1 MDFTSLRERY
11 KEFVYRDFSY
21 EVAEGMYQVTYSYEI
36 PGLSEFET
44 VWKFPD
50 GGRKIDKAIFGRLL
64 FELGM
69 AEAISYWKVTC
80 APVLKVLCG
89 SLTEWQNKW
98 WRKLFYNGLGEFM
111 YVNGIEVS
119 EEELLTIVCE
129 PEAGGA
135 CEEDGVEA
143 CAGSNGTVERE
154 AYAGGSGAVVKEA
167 CAGGGE
173 SGMRRIVLSDCFAGR
188 LTDTASYSGCLVPVG
203 GGKDSVVSMEVLRN
217 EDVTIYRINKDVTV
231 EHVLAAAEREYKT
244 CFVNRRLDPRILEMN
259 KRGFLNGH
267 IPFSAVVAFSTF
279 ISAYLQGI
287 RYIALSNESSANES
301 TVVGSFVNHQYS
313 KSYEFE
319 RDFMEYI
326 GSFLDTGIRYFSLL
340 RPLSE
345 LQIAYLF
352 SKYTKY
358 HKAFRSCNAGSKQGI
373 WCCNCPKCL
382 FVYIILSSFLTDE
395 ELVAIFGENLL
406 DAERNEKYFRELTG
420 LDENKPFECVGTR
433 SEVVMSLKKYL
444 EKRSSARVARLVAKY
459 ADWLMA
465 QPGDVD
471 TALTEW
477 NELHN
482 VPEELLGLL
491 RGELT
496 FK

>member
-1 MDFTSLRERY
+1 MDFLSLREQY
-11 KEFVYRDFSY
+11 KEFLYKGFRY
-21 EVAEGMYQVTYSYEI
+21 EVTEGFYQVTFSYEI

-50 GGRKIDKAIFGRLL
+50 AGRATDETILERLL

-80 APVLKVLCG
+80 APVLRVQCG

-119 EEELLTIVCE
+119 EEALLTIVCE
-129 PEAGGA
+129 SGEEAATAGVGVGLGA
-135 CEEDGVEA
+135 GA
-143 CAGSNGTVERE
+143 FGTE
-154 AYAGGSGAVVKEA
+154 K
-167 CAGGGE
+167 
-173 SGMRRIVLSDCFAGR
+173 

-217 EDVTIYRINKDVTV
+217 EDVTIYRINKDATVTN
-231 EHVLAAAEREYKT
+231 VLDAADRAYKT
-244 CFVNRRLDPRILEMN
+244 CFVNRKLDPRILEMN

-319 RDFMEYI
+319 QDFMEYI
-326 GSFLDTGIRYFSLL
+326 ESFLDTKIRYFSLL

-382 FVYIILSSFLTDE
+382 FVYIILSSFLTE
-395 ELVAIFGENLL
+395 EQLVDIFGENLL
-406 DAERNEKYFRELTG
+406 NAEKCEKYFRELTG

-444 EKRSSARVARLVAKY
+444 SKGGKAMLPVKY
-459 ADWLMA
+459 AEWLFA

-471 TALTEW
+471 AALLEW

-482 VPEELLGLL
+482 VPEELLALL
-491 RGELT
+491 KEEL
-496 FK
+496 

>member
-1 MDFTSLRERY
+1 MDFVSLREQY
-11 KEFVYRDFSY
+11 KEFIYKGFSY
-21 EVAEGMYQVTYSYEI
+21 EVTDGMYQVTFSFEI

-50 GGRKIDKAIFGRLL
+50 AGKTLDAAILNRLL

-80 APVLKVLCG
+80 APVLRVACG

-119 EEELLTIVCE
+119 EEELLTIVCV
-129 PEAGGA
+129 PGDDAVGGA
-135 CEEDGVEA
+135 
-143 CAGSNGTVERE
+143 TV
-154 AYAGGSGAVVKEA
+154 AGGSKIG
-167 CAGGGE
+167 
-173 SGMRRIVLSDCFAGR
+173 LGR
-188 LTDTASYSGCLVPVG
+188 AEFDASFTGKLTDTASYSGCLVPVG

-217 EDVTIYRINKDVTV
+217 EDVTIYRINKDATV
-231 EHVLAAAEREYKT
+231 ENVLAAAEREYKT

-259 KRGFLNGH
+259 RRGFLNGH

-279 ISAYLQGI
+279 ISAYLKGI

-326 GSFLDTGIRYFSLL
+326 DSFLDTEIRYFSLL

-382 FVYIILSSFLTDE
+382 FVYIILSSFLTE
-395 ELVAIFGENLL
+395 EALVEIFGENLL
-406 DAERNEKYFRELTG
+406 NAEKCEKYFRELTG

-444 EKRSSARVARLVAKY
+444 EKGGKALLPIKY
-459 ADWLMA
+459 GDWLMA
-465 QPGDVD
+465 QSGDVD
-471 TALTEW
+471 AALLEW

-482 VPEELLGLL
+482 VPEELLAVLKE
-491 RGELT
+491 ELQQG
-496 FK
+496 

>member
-1 MDFTSLRERY
+1 MDFISLREQY
-11 KEFVYRDFSY
+11 KEFIYKGVSCDI
-21 EVAEGMYQVTYSYEI
+21 AEGMYQVTFSYEI

-50 GGRKIDKAIFGRLL
+50 AGRMVDTTILNRLL

-80 APVLKVLCG
+80 APVLKVACG
-89 SLTEWQNKW
+89 TLTEWQNRW

-129 PEAGGA
+129 P
-135 CEEDGVEA
+135 GV
-143 CAGSNGTVERE
+143 CAGSCV
-154 AYAGGSGAVVKEA
+154 AGAQRA
-167 CAGGGE
+167 E
-173 SGMRRIVLSDCFAGR
+173 STIGFTEKLI
-188 LTDTASYSGCLVPVG
+188 DTASYTGCLVPVG
-203 GGKDSVVSMEVLRN
+203 GGKDSVVSMEVLKN
-217 EDVTIYRINKDVTV
+217 QDVTIYRINKDATV
-231 EHVLAAAEREYKT
+231 ENVLAASGRDYKT
-244 CFVNRRLDPRILEMN
+244 CFVNRKLDPRILEMN

-326 GSFLDTGIRYFSLL
+326 DSILDTEIRYFSLL

-382 FVYIILSSFLTDE
+382 FVYIILSSFLSEDE
-395 ELVAIFGENLL
+395 KIEIFGENLL
-406 DAERNEKYFRELTG
+406 DNPQNEKYFRELTG

-444 EKRSSARVARLVAKY
+444 AKGGKALLPVKY
-459 ADWLMA
+459 AGWLKE

-471 TALTEW
+471 TSLLEW

-482 VPEELLGLL
+482 VPEELLAVLKA
-491 RGELT
+491 ELQ
-496 FK
+496 

>member
-1 MDFTSLRERY
+1 MDFFSLREQY
-11 KEFVYRDFSY
+11 KEFLYKGFSY
-21 EVAEGMYQVTYSYEI
+21 EVTEGFYQVTFSYEI

-50 GGRKIDKAIFGRLL
+50 AGKAVDGTILNRLL

-80 APVLKVLCG
+80 APVLRVQCG

-119 EEELLTIVCE
+119 EEELLRIEC
-129 PEAGGA
+129 EAGACADVAGNEVCAGAGA
-135 CEEDGVEA
+135 CSVGEN
-143 CAGSNGTVERE
+143 AGLVG
-154 AYAGGSGAVVKEA
+154 K
-167 CAGGGE
+167 
-173 SGMRRIVLSDCFAGR
+173 
-188 LTDTASYSGCLVPVG
+188 LTDSASYSGCLVPVG

-217 EDVTIYRINKDVTV
+217 EDVTIYRINKDATV
-231 EHVLAAAEREYKT
+231 ANVLAAADREYKT

-326 GSFLDTGIRYFSLL
+326 GSFLDTEIRYFSLL

-345 LQIAYLF
+345 LQIAWLF
-352 SKYTKY
+352 SRYTKY

-373 WCCNCPKCL
+373 WCCHCPKCL
-382 FVYIILSSFLTDE
+382 FVYIILSSFLSE
-395 ELVAIFGENLL
+395 EEKVEIFGENLL
-406 DAERNEKYFRELTG
+406 DNPQNEKYFRELTG

-444 EKRSSARVARLVAKY
+444 EKGGKALLPVKY

-465 QPGDVD
+465 QPGNVD
-471 TALTEW
+471 AALSEW

-482 VPEELLGLL
+482 VPEELLGIL
-491 RGELT
+491 RAEMQ
-496 FK
+496 

>member
-1 MDFTSLRERY
+1 MDFISLREQY
-11 KEFVYRDFSY
+11 KEFLYKGFSY
-21 EVAEGMYQVTYSYEI
+21 EVEDGLYKVTFSYEI

-50 GGRKIDKAIFGRLL
+50 AGKAVDAEIFSRLL

-80 APVLKVLCG
+80 APVLRVACG
-89 SLTEWQNKW
+89 SLNEWQNKW

-111 YVNGIEVS
+111 YVNGIEVA

-129 PEAGGA
+129 PGA
-135 CEEDGVEA
+135 CEDKV
-143 CAGSNGTVERE
+143 CAGDETRARN
-154 AYAGGSGAVVKEA
+154 
-167 CAGGGE
+167 
-173 SGMRRIVLSDCFAGR
+173 GR

-217 EDVTIYRINKDVTV
+217 EDVTIYRINKDATV
-231 EHVLAAAEREYKT
+231 ENVLAAAEREYKT
-244 CFVNRRLDPRILEMN
+244 CFANRRLDPRILEMN

-279 ISAYLQGI
+279 ISAYLKGI

-326 GSFLDTGIRYFSLL
+326 ESFLTTEIRYFSLL

-382 FVYIILSSFLTDE
+382 FVYIILSSFLTE
-395 ELVAIFGENLL
+395 EALVEIFGENLL
-406 DAERNEKYFRELTG
+406 DAEKCEKYFRELTG

-444 EKRSSARVARLVAKY
+444 EKGGKALLPVKY

-471 TALTEW
+471 AALLEW

-482 VPEELLGLL
+482 VPEELLAVLES
-491 RGELT
+491 ELGR
-496 FK
+496 K

>member
-1 MDFTSLRERY
+1 MDFISLREQY
-11 KEFVYRDFSY
+11 KEFLYKGYRY
-21 EVAEGMYQVTYSYEI
+21 EVEDGFYKVTFSYEI

-50 GGRKIDKAIFGRLL
+50 AGKVVNAAILNRLL

-80 APVLKVLCG
+80 APVLKVACG

-111 YVNGIEVS
+111 YVNGIEVA
-119 EEELLTIVCE
+119 EEDLLAIVCE
-129 PEAGGA
+129 P
-135 CEEDGVEA
+135 
-143 CAGSNGTVERE
+143 SNSISETADRE
-154 AYAGGSGAVVKEA
+154 AAEHYADISEA
-167 CAGGGE
+167 FVGK
-173 SGMRRIVLSDCFAGR
+173 

-217 EDVTIYRINKDVTV
+217 EDVTIYRINKDATV
-231 EHVLAAAEREYKT
+231 ENVLAAAEREYKT

-279 ISAYLQGI
+279 VSAYLQGI

-326 GSFLDTGIRYFSLL
+326 GSILDTEIRYFSLL

-352 SKYTKY
+352 AKYTKY

-373 WCCNCPKCL
+373 WCCHCPKCL
-382 FVYIILSSFLTDE
+382 FVYIILSAFLSE
-395 ELVAIFGENLL
+395 EEKVGIFGENLL
-406 DAERNEKYFRELTG
+406 DNPQNEKYFRELTG

-444 EKRSSARVARLVAKY
+444 EKGGKAFLPVKY
-459 ADWLMA
+459 ADWLAA

-471 TALTEW
+471 AALSEW

-482 VPEELLGLL
+482 VPEELAEVLKREL
-491 RGELT
+491 R
-496 FK
+496 

>member
-1 MDFTSLRERY
+1 MDFFSFREQY
-11 KEFVYRDFSY
+11 KEFLYKGFFC
-21 EVAEGMYQVTYSYEI
+21 EVAEGVYQVTFSYEI

-44 VWKFPD
+44 MWKFPD
-50 GGRKIDKAIFGRLL
+50 AGRTVDGAILNRLL

-80 APVLKVLCG
+80 APVLRVQCG

-129 PEAGGA
+129 TGNGEITGGA
-135 CEEDGVEA
+135 WKN
-143 CAGSNGTVERE
+143 AG
-154 AYAGGSGAVVKEA
+154 ALGA
-167 CAGGGE
+167 
-173 SGMRRIVLSDCFAGR
+173 
-188 LTDTASYSGCLVPVG
+188 LTDSASYSGCLVPVG

-217 EDVTIYRINKDVTV
+217 EDVTIYRINKDATV
-231 EHVLAAAEREYKT
+231 ANVLAAADREYKT

-326 GSFLDTGIRYFSLL
+326 GSFLDTEIRYFSLL

-345 LQIAYLF
+345 LQIAWLF
-352 SKYTKY
+352 SRYTKY

-373 WCCNCPKCL
+373 WCCHCPKCL
-382 FVYIILSSFLTDE
+382 FVYIILSSFLSE
-395 ELVAIFGENLL
+395 EEKVEIFGENLL
-406 DAERNEKYFRELTG
+406 DNPQNEKYFRELTG

-444 EKRSSARVARLVAKY
+444 EKGGNALLPAKY

-465 QPGDVD
+465 QPGDVAA
-471 TALTEW
+471 ALSEW

-482 VPEELLGLL
+482 VPEELLGIL
-491 RGELT
+491 RAEMQ
-496 FK
+496 

>member
-1 MDFTSLRERY
+1 MDFISLREQY
-11 KEFVYRDFSY
+11 KEFIYKGVSCDI
-21 EVAEGMYQVTYSYEI
+21 AEGMYQVTFSYEI

-50 GGRKIDKAIFGRLL
+50 AGRMVDTTILNRLL

-80 APVLKVLCG
+80 APVLKVACG
-89 SLTEWQNKW
+89 TLTEWQNKW

-129 PEAGGA
+129 P
-135 CEEDGVEA
+135 GV
-143 CAGSNGTVERE
+143 
-154 AYAGGSGAVVKEA
+154 
-167 CAGGGE
+167 CAGGCVAGAQRAE
-173 SGMRRIVLSDCFAGR
+173 STIGFTEKLI
-188 LTDTASYSGCLVPVG
+188 DTASYTGCLVPVG
-203 GGKDSVVSMEVLRN
+203 GGKDSVVSMEVLKN
-217 EDVTIYRINKDVTV
+217 QDVTIYRINKDATV
-231 EHVLAAAEREYKT
+231 ENVLAASGRDYKT
-244 CFVNRRLDPRILEMN
+244 CFVNRKLDPRILEMN

-287 RYIALSNESSANES
+287 RYIVLSNESSANES

-326 GSFLDTGIRYFSLL
+326 DSFLDTEIRYFSLL

-382 FVYIILSSFLTDE
+382 FVYIILSSFLSEDE
-395 ELVAIFGENLL
+395 KIEIFGENLL
-406 DAERNEKYFRELTG
+406 DNPQNEKYFRELTG

-444 EKRSSARVARLVAKY
+444 AKGGKALLPVKY
-459 ADWLMA
+459 AGWLKE

-471 TALTEW
+471 TALLEW

-482 VPEELLGLL
+482 VPEELLKVLEN
-491 RGELT
+491 ELGR
-496 FK
+496 K

>member
-1 MDFTSLRERY
+1 MDFISLREQY
-11 KEFVYRDFSY
+11 KEFLYKGFSCVI
-21 EVAEGMYQVTYSYEI
+21 EEGFYKVTYSYEI

-44 VWKFPD
+44 IWKFPD
-50 GGRKIDKAIFGRLL
+50 AGRNVDAAILNCLL

-80 APVLKVLCG
+80 APVLKVAGGC
-89 SLTEWQNKW
+89 LTEWQNKW

-111 YVNGIEVS
+111 YVNGIEIS

-129 PEAGGA
+129 PEAS
-135 CEEDGVEA
+135 VEGDVSGM
-143 CAGSNGTVERE
+143 CIG
-154 AYAGGSGAVVKEA
+154 GGSIGAYRAKA
-167 CAGGGE
+167 TTG
-173 SGMRRIVLSDCFAGR
+173 FAGK
-188 LTDTASYSGCLVPVG
+188 LTDTASYTGCLVPVG
-203 GGKDSVVSMEVLRN
+203 GGKDSVVSMEVLRD
-217 EDVTIYRINKDVTV
+217 EDVTIYRINKDATV
-231 EHVLAAAEREYKT
+231 ANVLAAADREYKT

-326 GSFLDTGIRYFSLL
+326 DSFLDTEIRYFSLL

-345 LQIAYLF
+345 LQIAWLF
-352 SKYTKY
+352 SGYTKY

-382 FVYIILSSFLTDE
+382 FVYIILSSFLSE
-395 ELVAIFGENLL
+395 EEKIEIFGENLL
-406 DAERNEKYFRELTG
+406 DNPQNEKYFRELTG

-444 EKRSSARVARLVAKY
+444 AKGGKALLPVKY

-471 TALTEW
+471 AALLEW

-482 VPEELLGLL
+482 VPEELLAVLE
-491 RGELT
+491 RELSR
-496 FK
+496 K

>member
-1 MDFTSLRERY
+1 MDFFSLREQY
-11 KEFVYRDFSY
+11 KEFLYKGFSY
-21 EVAEGMYQVTYSYEI
+21 EVTEGFYQVTFSYEI

-50 GGRKIDKAIFGRLL
+50 AGKAVDEAIFNRLL

-69 AEAISYWKVTC
+69 TEAISYWKVTC
-80 APVLKVLCG
+80 APVLRVQCG

-129 PEAGGA
+129 PGADLAVADAGLRLMTGMY
-135 CEEDGVEA
+135 
-143 CAGSNGTVERE
+143 GT
-154 AYAGGSGAVVKEA
+154 
-167 CAGGGE
+167 
-173 SGMRRIVLSDCFAGR
+173 GR
-188 LTDTASYSGCLVPVG
+188 LTDSASYSGCLVPVG

-217 EDVTIYRINKDVTV
+217 EDVTIYRINKDATV
-231 EHVLAAAEREYKT
+231 ANVLAAADREYKT

-326 GSFLDTGIRYFSLL
+326 GSFLDTEIRYFSLL

-345 LQIAYLF
+345 LQIAWLF
-352 SKYTKY
+352 SRYTKY

-373 WCCNCPKCL
+373 WCCHCPKCL
-382 FVYIILSSFLTDE
+382 FVYIILSSFLSE
-395 ELVAIFGENLL
+395 EEKVEIFGENLL
-406 DAERNEKYFRELTG
+406 DNPQNEKYFRELTG

-444 EKRSSARVARLVAKY
+444 SKGGKALLSVKY

-471 TALTEW
+471 AALSEW

-482 VPEELLGLL
+482 VPEELLEIL
-491 RGELT
+491 RAEMQ
-496 FK
+496 

>member
-1 MDFTSLRERY
+1 MDFISLREQY
-11 KEFVYRDFSY
+11 KEFVYKGFSY
-21 EVAEGMYQVTYSYEI
+21 EVTEGFYQVTFAYEI

-50 GGRKIDKAIFGRLL
+50 AGKTVDEAILNRLL

-80 APVLKVLCG
+80 APVLKVACG

-129 PEAGGA
+129 PEAVFTG
-135 CEEDGVEA
+135 
-143 CAGSNGTVERE
+143 
-154 AYAGGSGAVVKEA
+154 K
-167 CAGGGE
+167 
-173 SGMRRIVLSDCFAGR
+173 F
-188 LTDTASYSGCLVPVG
+188 TDTSSYAGCLVPVG

-217 EDVTIYRINKDVTV
+217 EDVTIYRINKDTTV
-231 EHVLAAAEREYKT
+231 ENVLAAAEREYKT

-279 ISAYLQGI
+279 ISAYLKGI

-319 RDFMEYI
+319 QDFMEYI
-326 GSFLDTGIRYFSLL
+326 GSILDTEIRYFSLL

-382 FVYIILSSFLTDE
+382 FVYIILSSFLTE
-395 ELVAIFGENLL
+395 EALTEIFGENLL
-406 DAERNEKYFRELTG
+406 DAEKCEKYFRELTG

-444 EKRSSARVARLVAKY
+444 EKGGRALLPKKY
-459 ADWLMA
+459 EAWLME
-465 QPGDVD
+465 QPGNVD
-471 TALTEW
+471 TALLEW

-482 VPEELLGLL
+482 VPEELLTALKAEL
-491 RGELT
+491 R
-496 FK
+496 

>member
-1 MDFTSLRERY
+1 MDFISLREQY
-11 KEFVYRDFSY
+11 KEFIYRGFSY
-21 EVAEGMYQVTYSYEI
+21 EVTEGVYQVTFFYDI

-50 GGRKIDKAIFGRLL
+50 GGRALDEAIFNRLL

-80 APVLKVLCG
+80 APVLKVACG

-119 EEELLTIVCE
+119 EEELLNIVCE
-129 PEAGGA
+129 Q
-135 CEEDGVEA
+135 EA
-143 CAGSNGTVERE
+143 CAG
-154 AYAGGSGAVVKEA
+154 KL
-167 CAGGGE
+167 
-173 SGMRRIVLSDCFAGR
+173 I
-188 LTDTASYSGCLVPVG
+188 DTASYSGCLVPVG

-217 EDVTIYRINKDVTV
+217 EDVTIYRINKDATV
-231 EHVLAAAEREYKT
+231 ENVLAAADREYKT

-259 KRGFLNGH
+259 KRGYLNGH

-279 ISAYLQGI
+279 ISAYLKGI

-319 RDFMEYI
+319 RDFTEYI
-326 GSFLDTGIRYFSLL
+326 ESFLNTEIRYFSLL

-373 WCCNCPKCL
+373 WCCHCPKCL
-382 FVYIILSSFLTDE
+382 FVYIILSSFLTE
-395 ELVAIFGENLL
+395 EEKVGIFGENLL
-406 DAERNEKYFRELTG
+406 DNPQNEKYFRELTG

-444 EKRSSARVARLVAKY
+444 SKGGKALLPVKY
-459 ADWLMA
+459 ADWLMT
-465 QPGDVD
+465 QPGDVEA
-471 TALTEW
+471 ALLEW

-491 RGELT
+491 REELR
-496 FK
+496 

>member
-1 MDFTSLRERY
+1 MDFFSLREQY
-11 KEFVYRDFSY
+11 KEFLYKGFRY
-21 EVAEGMYQVTYSYEI
+21 EVTEGFYEVTYSYEI

-50 GGRKIDKAIFGRLL
+50 MGRAVDEAILSRLL

-80 APVLKVLCG
+80 APVLKVQCG
-89 SLTEWQNKW
+89 TLTEWQNRW

-119 EEELLTIVCE
+119 EEALLTIVCE
-129 PEAGGA
+129 PGVCAEVAGA
-135 CEEDGVEA
+135 
-143 CAGSNGTVERE
+143 
-154 AYAGGSGAVVKEA
+154 GAVSDGA
-167 CAGGGE
+167 F
-173 SGMRRIVLSDCFAGR
+173 SGK

-217 EDVTIYRINKDVTV
+217 EDVTIYRINKDATV
-231 EHVLAAAEREYKT
+231 ANVLAAAEREYKT
-244 CFVNRRLDPRILEMN
+244 CFVNRKLDPRILEMN

-319 RDFMEYI
+319 QDFMEYI
-326 GSFLDTGIRYFSLL
+326 GSIVETEIRYFSLL

-382 FVYIILSSFLTDE
+382 FVYIILSSFLSE
-395 ELVAIFGENLL
+395 EQLLDIFGENLL
-406 DAERNEKYFRELTG
+406 DAEKCEKYFRELTG

-444 EKRSSARVARLVAKY
+444 EKGGKAMLPVKY
-459 ADWLMA
+459 AEWLTT
-465 QPGDVD
+465 QPGNVD
-471 TALTEW
+471 AALLEW
-477 NELHN
+477 NALHN
-482 VPEELLGLL
+482 VPEELAELVRAEL
-491 RGELT
+491 R
-496 FK
+496 

>member
-1 MDFTSLRERY
+1 MDFISLREQY
-11 KEFVYRDFSY
+11 KEFLYKDYRY
-21 EVAEGMYQVTYSYEI
+21 EVEDGFYKVTFSYEI

-50 GGRKIDKAIFGRLL
+50 GGRAMDEAIFNRLL

-80 APVLKVLCG
+80 APVLKVACG

-111 YVNGIEVS
+111 YVNGIGIS
-119 EEELLTIVCE
+119 EEELLNIVCE
-129 PEAGGA
+129 RPNGEFGGATVTAGGKI
-135 CEEDGVEA
+135 GR
-143 CAGSNGTVERE
+143 SR
-154 AYAGGSGAVVKEA
+154 AVMDA
-167 CAGGGE
+167 
-173 SGMRRIVLSDCFAGR
+173 SFAGR
-188 LTDTASYSGCLVPVG
+188 LTDTANYFGCLVPVG
-203 GGKDSVVSMEVLRN
+203 GGKDSVVSMEVLKD
-217 EDVTIYRINKDVTV
+217 EDVTIYRINKDATV
-231 EHVLAAAEREYKT
+231 ENVLAASGREYKT

-279 ISAYLQGI
+279 ISAYLKGI

-319 RDFMEYI
+319 QDFMEYI
-326 GSFLDTGIRYFSLL
+326 GSILDTEIRYFSLL

-352 SKYTKY
+352 AKYTKY

-382 FVYIILSSFLTDE
+382 FVYIILSSFLTE
-395 ELVAIFGENLL
+395 EEKVGIFGENLL
-406 DAERNEKYFRELTG
+406 DNPKNEKYFRELTG

-444 EKRSSARVARLVAKY
+444 VKGGKALLPVKY
-459 ADWLMA
+459 AEWLKE

-471 TALTEW
+471 AALLEW

-482 VPEELLGLL
+482 VPEELAEVL
-491 RGELT
+491 RNELR
-496 FK
+496 

>member
-1 MDFTSLRERY
+1 MDFISLREQY
-11 KEFVYRDFSY
+11 KEFLYKGFRY
-21 EVAEGMYQVTYSYEI
+21 EVAEGFYQVIFSYEI

-50 GGRKIDKAIFGRLL
+50 TGRQIDEVILHRLC

-80 APVLKVLCG
+80 APVLKVQCG

-119 EEELLTIVCE
+119 EEDLLTIVCE
-129 PEAGGA
+129 SVDGA
-135 CEEDGVEA
+135 PKLSPRTRAASKSALVLMPDGSRVSRMA
-143 CAGSNGTVERE
+143 DTCAYT
-154 AYAGGSGAVVKEA
+154 
-167 CAGGGE
+167 
-173 SGMRRIVLSDCFAGR
+173 
-188 LTDTASYSGCLVPVG
+188 GCLVPVG
-203 GGKDSVVSMEVLRN
+203 GGKDSVVSMEVLKD
-217 EDVTIYRINKDVTV
+217 EDVTVYRINPDATV
-231 EHVLAAAEREYKT
+231 KNVLAAAGREYKT
-244 CFVNRRLDPRILEMN
+244 CFVNRKLDPRILEMN
-259 KRGFLNGH
+259 QRGFLNGH

-279 ISAYLQGI
+279 IAAFLQGI
-287 RYIALSNESSANES
+287 RYIVLSNESSANES

-319 RDFMEYI
+319 ADFMEYI
-326 GSFLDTGIRYFSLL
+326 GSFLVTDMKYFSLL

-345 LQIAYLF
+345 LQIASLF
-352 SKYTKY
+352 AKYKKY

-382 FVYIILSSFLTDE
+382 FVYIILSPFLSEE
-395 ELVAIFGENLL
+395 ELVDIFGENLL
-406 DAERNEKYFRELTG
+406 DAEKSEKYFRELTG

-433 SEVVMSLKKYL
+433 SEVVMCLKKYL
-444 EKRSSARVARLVAKY
+444 EKGGAALLPVKY
-459 ADWLMA
+459 REWLMA

-477 NELHN
+477 NEVHG
-482 VPEELLGLL
+482 VPEELAVMVNA
-491 RGELT
+491 EL
-496 FK
+496 KGI

>member
-1 MDFTSLRERY
+1 MDFISLRKQY
-11 KEFVYRDFSY
+11 KEFWYRGFSY
-21 EVAEGMYQVTYSYEI
+21 EIEEGFYKVTYSYEI
-36 PGLSEFET
+36 PGVSVFRTE
-44 VWKFPD
+44 WKFPD
-50 GGRKIDKAIFGRLL
+50 TGRQVDETILHRLL

-80 APVLKVLCG
+80 SPTLVVIGG
-89 SLTEWQNKW
+89 SLTEWQMKW

-119 EEELLTIVCE
+119 EEELLNIRCVKL
-129 PEAGGA
+129 PAMMRI
-135 CEEDGVEA
+135 
-143 CAGSNGTVERE
+143 SERFTK
-154 AYAGGSGAVVKEA
+154 A
-167 CAGGGE
+167 
-173 SGMRRIVLSDCFAGR
+173 FAGK
-188 LTDTASYSGCLVPVG
+188 LTDSAAYSGCLVPVG
-203 GGKDSVVSMEVLRN
+203 GGKDSVVSMEVLQN
-217 EDVTIYRINKDVTV
+217 EDVTIYRINKDETV
-231 EHVLAAAEREYKT
+231 ANVLAAAEREYKT
-244 CFVNRRLDPRILEMN
+244 CFVSRRLDPQILEMN

-326 GSFLDTGIRYFSLL
+326 ESFLTTDIRYFSLL

-345 LQIAYLF
+345 LQIAWLF
-352 SKYTKY
+352 SRYTKY

-382 FVYIILSSFLTDE
+382 FVFIILSSFLTE
-395 ELVAIFGENLL
+395 EALVEIFGENLL
-406 DAERNEKYFRELTG
+406 NEEKNEKYFRELTG

-444 EKRSSARVARLVAKY
+444 ERCRMEGTVDGQDGEGLMSGTGEGRGRVAFLPAKY
-459 ADWLMA
+459 EAWLMA

-482 VPEELLGLL
+482 VPAELVAVLKEEL
-491 RGELT
+491 R
-496 FK
+496 

>member
-1 MDFTSLRERY
+1 MDFISLREQY
-11 KEFVYRDFSY
+11 KEFLYKGFRC
-21 EVAEGMYQVTYSYEI
+21 EVSEDVYQVTFSYEI

-44 VWKFPD
+44 MWKFP
-50 GGRKIDKAIFGRLL
+50 GVGRKVDEAILNRLF

-80 APVLKVLCG
+80 PPVLRVQCG
-89 SLTEWQNKW
+89 SLTEWQIKW

-111 YVNGIEVS
+111 YINGIVVS
-119 EEELLTIVCE
+119 EEDLLTIECE
-129 PEAGGA
+129 SEAGA
-135 CEEDGVEA
+135 P
-143 CAGSNGTVERE
+143 
-154 AYAGGSGAVVKEA
+154 K
-167 CAGGGE
+167 
-173 SGMRRIVLSDCFAGR
+173 LS
-188 LTDTASYSGCLVPVG
+188 DTASYAGCLVPVG
-203 GGKDSVVSMEVLRN
+203 GGKDSVVSMEVLGE
-217 EDVTIYRINKDVTV
+217 EDVTLYRINPDATV
-231 EHVLAAAEREYKT
+231 ANVLAAAEREYKT
-244 CFVNRRLDPRILEMN
+244 CFVNRKLDSRILEMN

-279 ISAYLQGI
+279 ITAYLRGI

-319 RDFMEYI
+319 ADFMEYI
-326 GSFLDTGIRYFSLL
+326 ESFLVTDIKYFSLL

-345 LQIAYLF
+345 LQIASLF
-352 SKYTKY
+352 AKYKNY

-382 FVYIILSSFLTDE
+382 FVYIILSPFLTEDA
-395 ELVAIFGENLL
+395 LVEIFGENLL
-406 DAERNEKYFRELTG
+406 DAEKSEKYFRELTG

-433 SEVVMSLKKYL
+433 SEVVMCLKKYL
-444 EKRSSARVARLVAKY
+444 EKGGASLLPVKY
-459 ADWLMA
+459 REWLLA

-477 NELHN
+477 NEVHG
-482 VPEELLGLL
+482 VPAELEELVRAELGLS
-491 RGELT
+491 RG
-496 FK
+496 

>member
-1 MDFTSLRERY
+1 MDFISLREQY
-11 KEFVYRDFSY
+11 KEFIYKGVSCDI
-21 EVAEGMYQVTYSYEI
+21 AEGMYQVTFSYEI

-50 GGRKIDKAIFGRLL
+50 AGRMVDTTILNRLL

-80 APVLKVLCG
+80 APVLKVACG
-89 SLTEWQNKW
+89 TLTEWQNKW

-111 YVNGIEVS
+111 YVNGIEIS

-129 PEAGGA
+129 P
-135 CEEDGVEA
+135 GV
-143 CAGSNGTVERE
+143 
-154 AYAGGSGAVVKEA
+154 
-167 CAGGGE
+167 CAGGCVAGAQRAE
-173 SGMRRIVLSDCFAGR
+173 STIGFTEKLI
-188 LTDTASYSGCLVPVG
+188 DTASYTGCLVPVG
-203 GGKDSVVSMEVLRN
+203 GGKDSVVSMEVLKN
-217 EDVTIYRINKDVTV
+217 QDVTIYRINKDATV
-231 EHVLAAAEREYKT
+231 ENVLAASGRDYKT
-244 CFVNRRLDPRILEMN
+244 CFVNRKLDPRILEMN

-326 GSFLDTGIRYFSLL
+326 DSFLDTEIRYFSLL

-382 FVYIILSSFLTDE
+382 FVYIILSSFLSEDE
-395 ELVAIFGENLL
+395 KIEIFGENLL
-406 DAERNEKYFRELTG
+406 DNPQNEKYFRELTG

-444 EKRSSARVARLVAKY
+444 AKGGKALLPVKY
-459 ADWLMA
+459 AGWLKE

-471 TALTEW
+471 TSLLEW

-482 VPEELLGLL
+482 VPEELLKVLEN
-491 RGELT
+491 ELGR
-496 FK
+496 K

>member
-1 MDFTSLRERY
+1 MDFFSLREQY
-11 KEFVYRDFSY
+11 KEFLYKGFRY
-21 EVAEGMYQVTYSYEI
+21 EVTEGVYKVTYSYEI
-36 PGLSEFET
+36 PELSEFET
-44 VWKFPD
+44 VWQFPD
-50 GGRKIDKAIFGRLL
+50 AGRAVDVTILERLL

-80 APVLKVLCG
+80 APVLRVQRG

-129 PEAGGA
+129 QGEDLSAAG
-135 CEEDGVEA
+135 V
-143 CAGSNGTVERE
+143 
-154 AYAGGSGAVVKEA
+154 GSGLV
-167 CAGGGE
+167 
-173 SGMRRIVLSDCFAGR
+173 SGAFGTEK

-217 EDVTIYRINKDVTV
+217 EDVTIYRINKDATV
-231 EHVLAAAEREYKT
+231 ANVLEAAKREYKT
-244 CFVNRRLDPRILEMN
+244 CFVNRKLDPRILEMN

-279 ISAYLQGI
+279 VSAYLQGI

-319 RDFMEYI
+319 QDFMEYI
-326 GSFLDTGIRYFSLL
+326 GSFLTTDIRYFSLL

-358 HKAFRSCNAGSKQGI
+358 HKAFRSCNAGSKQGV

-382 FVYIILSSFLTDE
+382 FVYIILSSFLTE
-395 ELVAIFGENLL
+395 EQLVDIFGENLL
-406 DAERNEKYFRELTG
+406 NAEKCEKYFRELTG

-444 EKRSSARVARLVAKY
+444 GKGGKAMLPVKY
-459 ADWLMA
+459 ADWLAA

-471 TALTEW
+471 AALLEW

-482 VPEELLGLL
+482 VPEELVTLL
-491 RGELT
+491 KEEL
-496 FK
+496 

>member
-1 MDFTSLRERY
+1 MDFFSLREQY
-11 KEFVYRDFSY
+11 KEFMYKGFSY
-21 EVAEGMYQVTYSYEI
+21 EVTEGVYRVTFSYEI

-50 GGRKIDKAIFGRLL
+50 AGRTVNETILQRLL

-80 APVLKVLCG
+80 APVLRVECG
-89 SLTEWQNKW
+89 SLTAWQNKW

-111 YVNGIEVS
+111 YINGIEVS

-129 PEAGGA
+129 RSADAAFEG
-135 CEEDGVEA
+135 
-143 CAGSNGTVERE
+143 
-154 AYAGGSGAVVKEA
+154 K
-167 CAGGGE
+167 
-173 SGMRRIVLSDCFAGR
+173 

-203 GGKDSVVSMEVLRN
+203 GGKDSVVSMEVLKD
-217 EDVTIYRINKDVTV
+217 EDVTIYRINKDATV
-231 EHVLAAAEREYKT
+231 EHVLAAAEREYKN

-279 ISAYLQGI
+279 VSAYLQGI

-326 GSFLDTGIRYFSLL
+326 ESFLDTDIRYFSLL

-382 FVYIILSSFLTDE
+382 FVYIILSSFLTE
-395 ELVAIFGENLL
+395 EALVGIFGENLL
-406 DAERNEKYFRELTG
+406 DAEKCEKYFRELTG

-444 EKRSSARVARLVAKY
+444 EKGGKALLPVKY
-459 ADWLMA
+459 ADWLDE

-471 TALTEW
+471 TALLEW

-482 VPEELLGLL
+482 VPEELLALL
-491 RGELT
+491 KSELR
-496 FK
+496 

>member
-1 MDFTSLRERY
+1 MDFISLREQY
-11 KEFVYRDFSY
+11 KEFLYKGFRC
-21 EVAEGMYQVTYSYEI
+21 EVSEDVYQVTFSYEI

-44 VWKFPD
+44 MWKFP
-50 GGRKIDKAIFGRLL
+50 GVGRKVDEVILNRLF

-80 APVLKVLCG
+80 APVLRVQCG

-111 YVNGIEVS
+111 YINGIVVS
-119 EEELLTIVCE
+119 EEDLLTIVCE
-129 PEAGGA
+129 SEAG
-135 CEEDGVEA
+135 V
-143 CAGSNGTVERE
+143 S
-154 AYAGGSGAVVKEA
+154 K
-167 CAGGGE
+167 
-173 SGMRRIVLSDCFAGR
+173 LS
-188 LTDTASYSGCLVPVG
+188 DTASYAGCLVPVG
-203 GGKDSVVSMEVLRN
+203 GGKDSVVSMEVLGE
-217 EDVTIYRINKDVTV
+217 EDVTLYRINPDATV
-231 EHVLAAAEREYKT
+231 ANVLAVAEREYKT
-244 CFVNRRLDPRILEMN
+244 CFVNRKLDPRILEMN

-279 ISAYLQGI
+279 ITAYLRGI

-319 RDFMEYI
+319 ADFMEYI
-326 GSFLDTGIRYFSLL
+326 ESFLVTDIKYFSLL

-345 LQIAYLF
+345 LQIASLF
-352 SKYTKY
+352 AKYKNY

-382 FVYIILSSFLTDE
+382 FVYIILSPFLTEDA
-395 ELVAIFGENLL
+395 LVEIFGENLL
-406 DAERNEKYFRELTG
+406 DAQKSEKYFRELTG

-433 SEVVMSLKKYL
+433 SEVVMCLKKYL
-444 EKRSSARVARLVAKY
+444 EKGGTSLLPVKY
-459 ADWLMA
+459 REWLMA

-477 NELHN
+477 NEVHG
-482 VPEELLGLL
+482 VPAELEELVRAELGLS
-491 RGELT
+491 RG
-496 FK
+496 

>member
-1 MDFTSLRERY
+1 MDFFSLREQY
-11 KEFVYRDFSY
+11 KEFWYKGFRY
-21 EVAEGMYQVTYSYEI
+21 EVTEGFYEVTFSYEI

-50 GGRKIDKAIFGRLL
+50 AGRTVDMTILNRLL

-80 APVLKVLCG
+80 APVLKVQCG
-89 SLTEWQNKW
+89 SLTEWQNRW

-111 YVNGIEVS
+111 YINGIEVS
-119 EEELLTIVCE
+119 EEALLTIVCE
-129 PEAGGA
+129 PGA
-135 CEEDGVEA
+135 CEEAIGAGAMSGGA
-143 CAGSNGTVERE
+143 CRA
-154 AYAGGSGAVVKEA
+154 A
-167 CAGGGE
+167 
-173 SGMRRIVLSDCFAGR
+173 SDDAFTGK

-217 EDVTIYRINKDVTV
+217 EDVTIYRINKDATV
-231 EHVLAAAEREYKT
+231 ANVLAVAEREYKT
-244 CFVNRRLDPRILEMN
+244 CFVNRKLDPRILEMN

-319 RDFMEYI
+319 QDFMEYI
-326 GSFLDTGIRYFSLL
+326 DSILDTDIRYFSLL

-382 FVYIILSSFLTDE
+382 FVYIILSSFLTE
-395 ELVAIFGENLL
+395 EALVEIFGENLL
-406 DAERNEKYFRELTG
+406 DAEKCEKYFRELTG

-444 EKRSSARVARLVAKY
+444 AKGGKAMLPVKY
-459 ADWLMA
+459 AEWLA
-465 QPGDVD
+465 EQPGDVD
-471 TALTEW
+471 TALLEW

-482 VPEELLGLL
+482 VPEELAELVRAEL
-491 RGELT
+491 R
-496 FK
+496 

>member
-1 MDFTSLRERY
+1 MDFISLREQY
-11 KEFVYRDFSY
+11 KEFIYKGFSCDIT
-21 EVAEGMYQVTYSYEI
+21 EGMYQVTFSYEI

-50 GGRKIDKAIFGRLL
+50 AGRKVDETILNRLL

-69 AEAISYWKVTC
+69 AEAISYWKVIC
-80 APVLKVLCG
+80 APVLKVACG
-89 SLTEWQNKW
+89 TMTEWQNKW

-111 YVNGIEVS
+111 YVNGIEIS
-119 EEELLTIVCE
+119 EEELLTIVCRQE
-129 PEAGGA
+129 T
-135 CEEDGVEA
+135 
-143 CAGSNGTVERE
+143 S
-154 AYAGGSGAVVKEA
+154 KL
-167 CAGGGE
+167 
-173 SGMRRIVLSDCFAGR
+173 I
-188 LTDTASYSGCLVPVG
+188 DTASYTGCLVPVG
-203 GGKDSVVSMEVLRN
+203 GGKDSVVSMEVLKN
-217 EDVTIYRINKDVTV
+217 QDVTIYRINKDATV
-231 EHVLAAAEREYKT
+231 ENVLAAADRAYKT
-244 CFVNRRLDPRILEMN
+244 CFVNRKLDPRILEMN
-259 KRGFLNGH
+259 QRGFLNGH

-279 ISAYLQGI
+279 ISAYLHGI

-326 GSFLDTGIRYFSLL
+326 GSFLVTEIRYFSLL

-382 FVYIILSSFLTDE
+382 FVYIILSPFLTE
-395 ELVAIFGENLL
+395 EQLYEIFGENLL
-406 DAERNEKYFRELTG
+406 DAEKSEKYFRELTG

-444 EKRSSARVARLVAKY
+444 AKGGKALLPVKY
-459 ADWLMA
+459 AGWLKE

-471 TALTEW
+471 AALLEW

-482 VPEELLGLL
+482 VPEELLELVKAEL
-491 RGELT
+491 R
-496 FK
+496 

>member
-1 MDFTSLRERY
+1 MDFFSLREQY
-11 KEFVYRDFSY
+11 KEFLYKGFSC
-21 EVAEGMYQVTYSYEI
+21 EVTEGFYQVTFSYEI

-50 GGRKIDKAIFGRLL
+50 AGKAVDRAILHRLL

-80 APVLKVLCG
+80 APVLRVQCG
-89 SLTEWQNKW
+89 SLTEWQNRW

-129 PEAGGA
+129 TGAGGA
-135 CEEDGVEA
+135 DGL
-143 CAGSNGTVERE
+143 AGETT
-154 AYAGGSGAVVKEA
+154 GAP
-167 CAGGGE
+167 
-173 SGMRRIVLSDCFAGR
+173 GR
-188 LTDTASYSGCLVPVG
+188 LTDISSYSGCLVPVG
-203 GGKDSVVSMEVLRN
+203 GGKDSVVSMEVLRDK
-217 EDVTIYRINKDVTV
+217 DVTIYRINKDATV
-231 EHVLAAAEREYKT
+231 ANVLAAADREYKT

-326 GSFLDTGIRYFSLL
+326 GSFLDTEIRYFSLL

-345 LQIAYLF
+345 LQIAWLF
-352 SKYTKY
+352 SRYTKY

-373 WCCNCPKCL
+373 WCCHCPKCL
-382 FVYIILSSFLTDE
+382 FVYIILSSFLSE
-395 ELVAIFGENLL
+395 EEKVEIFGENLL
-406 DAERNEKYFRELTG
+406 DNPQNEKYFRELTG

-444 EKRSSARVARLVAKY
+444 EKGGKALLPAKY

-471 TALTEW
+471 AALSEW

-482 VPEELLGLL
+482 VPEELLGILKA
-491 RGELT
+491 EMQ
-496 FK
+496 

>member
-1 MDFTSLRERY
+1 MDFFSLREQY
-11 KEFVYRDFSY
+11 KEFLYKGFSC
-21 EVAEGMYQVTYSYEI
+21 EVTEGFYQVTFSYEI

-44 VWKFPD
+44 MWKFPD
-50 GGRKIDKAIFGRLL
+50 AGKAVDEAILHRLL

-80 APVLKVLCG
+80 APVLRVQCG

-119 EEELLTIVCE
+119 EENLLTIVCE
-129 PEAGGA
+129 QGAGGA
-135 CEEDGVEA
+135 DGL
-143 CAGSNGTVERE
+143 AGETT
-154 AYAGGSGAVVKEA
+154 GA
-167 CAGGGE
+167 
-173 SGMRRIVLSDCFAGR
+173 SGR
-188 LTDTASYSGCLVPVG
+188 LTDSASYSGCLVPVG
-203 GGKDSVVSMEVLRN
+203 GGKDSVVSMEVLRDQ
-217 EDVTIYRINKDVTV
+217 DVTIYRINKDATV
-231 EHVLAAAEREYKT
+231 ANVLAAADREYKT

-326 GSFLDTGIRYFSLL
+326 GSFLDTEIRYFSLL

-345 LQIAYLF
+345 LQIAWLF
-352 SKYTKY
+352 SRYTKY

-382 FVYIILSSFLTDE
+382 FVYIILSSFLSE
-395 ELVAIFGENLL
+395 EEKVEIFGENLL
-406 DAERNEKYFRELTG
+406 DNPQNEKYFRELTG

-444 EKRSSARVARLVAKY
+444 SKGGKALLPAKY

-471 TALTEW
+471 AALSEW

-482 VPEELLGLL
+482 VPEELLGIL
-491 RGELT
+491 RAEMQ
-496 FK
+496 

>member
-1 MDFTSLRERY
+1 MDFFSLREQY
-11 KEFVYRDFSY
+11 KEFWYKGFRY
-21 EVAEGMYQVTYSYEI
+21 EVTEGFYEVTFSYEI

-50 GGRKIDKAIFGRLL
+50 AGRTVDMTILNRLL

-80 APVLKVLCG
+80 APVLKVQCG
-89 SLTEWQNKW
+89 SLTDRQNKW

-111 YVNGIEVS
+111 YINGIEVS
-119 EEELLTIVCE
+119 EEALLTIVCE
-129 PEAGGA
+129 PGA
-135 CEEDGVEA
+135 CEEAIGAGA
-143 CAGSNGTVERE
+143 CRA
-154 AYAGGSGAVVKEA
+154 A
-167 CAGGGE
+167 
-173 SGMRRIVLSDCFAGR
+173 SDDAFAGK

-217 EDVTIYRINKDVTV
+217 EDVTIYRINKDTTV
-231 EHVLAAAEREYKT
+231 ANVLAAAEREYKT
-244 CFVNRRLDPRILEMN
+244 CFVNRKLDPRILEMN

-319 RDFMEYI
+319 QDFMEYI
-326 GSFLDTGIRYFSLL
+326 DSILDTEIRYFSLL

-382 FVYIILSSFLTDE
+382 FVYIILSSFLTE
-395 ELVAIFGENLL
+395 EQLVEIFGENLL
-406 DAERNEKYFRELTG
+406 DAEKCEKYFRELTG

-433 SEVVMSLKKYL
+433 SEVVMSLKKCL
-444 EKRSSARVARLVAKY
+444 AKGGKAMLPMKY
-459 ADWLMA
+459 ADWLA
-465 QPGDVD
+465 EQPGDVD
-471 TALTEW
+471 TALLEW

-482 VPEELLGLL
+482 VPEELA
-491 RGELT
+491 ELVREELQ
-496 FK
+496 

>member
-1 MDFTSLRERY
+1 MDFISLREQY
-11 KEFVYRDFSY
+11 KEFVYKGFSY
-21 EVAEGMYQVTYSYEI
+21 DVTEGVYQVTFSYEI

-50 GGRKIDKAIFGRLL
+50 AGKTVDAEIFNRLL

-80 APVLKVLCG
+80 APVLKVACG
-89 SLTEWQNKW
+89 ALTEWQNKW

-111 YVNGIEVS
+111 YVNGIVIS

-129 PEAGGA
+129 PGA
-135 CEEDGVEA
+135 
-143 CAGSNGTVERE
+143 S
-154 AYAGGSGAVVKEA
+154 
-167 CAGGGE
+167 
-173 SGMRRIVLSDCFAGR
+173 FAGK
-188 LTDTASYSGCLVPVG
+188 LTDTASYTGCLVPVG

-217 EDVTIYRINKDVTV
+217 EDVTIYRINKDATV
-231 EHVLAAAEREYKT
+231 ENVLAAAEREYKT

-326 GSFLDTGIRYFSLL
+326 GSFLETEIRYFSLL

-345 LQIAYLF
+345 LQIAWLF

-382 FVYIILSSFLTDE
+382 FVYIILSSFLTE
-395 ELVAIFGENLL
+395 EALVEIFGENLL
-406 DAERNEKYFRELTG
+406 NAEKNEKYFRELTG

-444 EKRSSARVARLVAKY
+444 EKGGKALLPVKY
-459 ADWLMA
+459 ADWLTA

-471 TALTEW
+471 TALSEW

-482 VPEELLGLL
+482 VPEELLAVL
-491 RGELT
+491 REELRRA
-496 FK
+496 

>member
-1 MDFTSLRERY
+1 MDFISLREQY
-11 KEFVYRDFSY
+11 KEFIYKGFSCDI
-21 EVAEGMYQVTYSYEI
+21 AEGMYQVTFSYEI

-50 GGRKIDKAIFGRLL
+50 AGRAIDTTILNRLL

-80 APVLKVLCG
+80 APVLKVACG
-89 SLTEWQNKW
+89 TLTEWQNRW

-111 YVNGIEVS
+111 YVNGIEIS

-129 PEAGGA
+129 P
-135 CEEDGVEA
+135 GV
-143 CAGSNGTVERE
+143 
-154 AYAGGSGAVVKEA
+154 
-167 CAGGGE
+167 CAGGCVAGAQRAE
-173 SGMRRIVLSDCFAGR
+173 STIGFTEKLI
-188 LTDTASYSGCLVPVG
+188 DTASYTGCLVPVG
-203 GGKDSVVSMEVLRN
+203 GGKDSVVSMEVLKN
-217 EDVTIYRINKDVTV
+217 QDVTIYRINKDATV
-231 EHVLAAAEREYKT
+231 ENVLAASGRDYKT
-244 CFVNRRLDPRILEMN
+244 CFVNRKLDPRILEMN

-326 GSFLDTGIRYFSLL
+326 DSFLDTEIRYFSLL

-382 FVYIILSSFLTDE
+382 FVYIILSSFLSEDE
-395 ELVAIFGENLL
+395 KIEIFGENLL
-406 DAERNEKYFRELTG
+406 DNPQNEKYFRELTG

-444 EKRSSARVARLVAKY
+444 AKGGKALLPVKY
-459 ADWLMA
+459 AGWLKE

-471 TALTEW
+471 AALLEW

-482 VPEELLGLL
+482 VPEKLLAVLKAELQ
-491 RGELT
+491 
-496 FK
+496 